1 MNKKYFKNN
10 LILWAKDLFP
20 LNRSITGKYN
30 RETINYLKRKLTKI
44 LF

>member
-20 LNRSITGKYN
+20 LNRNITGRN
-30 RETINYLKRKLTKI
+30 IIETINYLKRKINKI